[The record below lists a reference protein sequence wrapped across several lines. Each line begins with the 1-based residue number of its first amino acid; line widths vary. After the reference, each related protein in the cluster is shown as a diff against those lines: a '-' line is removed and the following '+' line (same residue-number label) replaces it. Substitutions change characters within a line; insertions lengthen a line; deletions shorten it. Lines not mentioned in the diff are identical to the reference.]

1 MFAFFPGSNFVIPL
15 PEESLAISSEA
26 HLTGNTGEA
35 DTANDKGDLFR
46 SKSVIK
52 RGNCLIQKADR

>member
-46 SKSVIK
+46 
-52 RGNCLIQKADR
+52 